1 MAEQAPS
8 ERELEILKVLWE
20 IGSASVRDVHR
31 RMCPN
36 NELAFNTVQT
46 VLRIMTKKELV
57 TQRPEGQAM
66 IYTPAYTREQ
76 VTRRFLR
83 KVYDGASRYVA
94 RALEQRVAHYAY
106 GDSTAKRRDLQYDAP
121 LRKALDLLDKG
132 ASQRDLFAMAGEPL
146 THITAGPKK
155 P

>member
-20 IGSASVRDVHR
+20 IGSSSVREVHR

-46 VLRIMTKKELV
+46 VLRIMSDKALV
-57 TQRPEGQAM
+57 TQRTEGRAL

-76 VTRRFLR
+76 VTRRFLT
-83 KVYDGASRYVA
+83 KVFDGAVNDLVLTLLRSGESSAQELRD
-94 RALEQRVAHYAY
+94 LEQLI
-106 GDSTAKRRDLQYDAP
+106 AKA
-121 LRKALDLLDKG
+121 RKEKQHG
-132 ASQRDLFAMAGEPL
+132 PRKEGE
-146 THITAGPKK
+146 
-155 P
+155 

>member
-83 KVYDGASRYVA
+83 KVYDGAINELVLTLLQNGESSAQELRD
-94 RALEQRVAHYAY
+94 LEQLI
-106 GDSTAKRRDLQYDAP
+106 AKA
-121 LRKALDLLDKG
+121 RKAKQG
-132 ASQRDLFAMAGEPL
+132 KKEGE
-146 THITAGPKK
+146 
-155 P
+155 